1 MSRGGN
7 SDWPLVLPKGMGSFD
22 CVRLALTSLRMTRN
36 GAAGVPA
43 PHPCGNGRK
52 HRPPPT
58 WGLCARQNYPILE
71 IAADPDGG
79 LVGAPRID
87 VGDSPRRRF
96 PLLFSTM
103 KRLTAR
109 FLLLVLFA
117 GTLAPFAAA
126 SAPMQH
132 EHCAR
137 KPLAD
142 RTESTPPCHHHAA
155 ADPSHESAVSGPSSN
170 DTIRSNSCCTG
181 HECCRSMARSQW
193 AQVGP
198 RTILQQSGRAADRV
212 AFLQEQVRSLD
223 LPAYH
228 SVRAPPIL

>member
-1 MSRGGN
+1 ML
-7 SDWPLVLPKGMGSFD
+7 D
-22 CVRLALTSLRMTRN
+22 
-36 GAAGVPA
+36 
-43 PHPCGNGRK
+43 
-52 HRPPPT
+52 
-58 WGLCARQNYPILE
+58 
-71 IAADPDGG
+71 IAADPDGS
-79 LVGAPRID
+79 LVGAPRIE
-87 VGDSPRRRF
+87 VGDSPRGSF
-96 PLLFSTM
+96 PLLFSNM

-142 RTESTPPCHHHAA
+142 RMEGTPPCHHHAA
-155 ADPSHESAVSGPSSN
+155 AEPSHGAVSSGPSSN
-170 DTIRSNSCCTG
+170 HTIHSNSCCTG
-181 HECCRSMARSQW
+181 HECCRSMVRSQW

-212 AFLQEQVRSLD
+212 AFPQEQVRSLD